1 MPSRICWGRRS
12 ELEISRPASSLEDH
26 SMNDPALINAF
37 VKAAMET
44 FQIELQLDVKRGA
57 PSITQPDAAG
67 LPVMA
72 LIGIT
77 GDIEGIL
84 SLGVTCETACAIA
97 GHLMGEEM
105 TEMTALVES
114 GICEMCNVVG
124 GSAAMAIT
132 GLGLKVDITPPVF
145 IMGDALK
152 MSLGGVPRLT
162 APFITPLGNIELKL
176 AYHERSAA
184 DHGSALHVGAK
195 L

>member
-1 MPSRICWGRRS
+1 
-12 ELEISRPASSLEDH
+12 
-26 SMNDPALINAF
+26 MNDPALINAF

-44 FQIELQLDVKRGA
+44 FTVELQVEVKRGT
-57 PSITQPDAAG
+57 PTVTPPDAEG

-84 SLGVTCETACAIA
+84 SLGVTRETACAIA
-97 GHLMGEEM
+97 GQMMGEEM
-105 TEMTALVES
+105 TEMTPLVES

-124 GSAAMAIT
+124 GSAAMSIT
-132 GLGLKVDITPPVF
+132 GMGVSVDITPPVF

-162 APFITPLGNIELKL
+162 VPFHTPLGDIELKL
-176 AYHERSAA
+176 AYHERSEA

-195 L
+195 M

>member
-1 MPSRICWGRRS
+1 
-12 ELEISRPASSLEDH
+12 
-26 SMNDPALINAF
+26 MNDPALINAF

-57 PSITQPDAAG
+57 PTITQPDAAG

-84 SLGVTCETACAIA
+84 SLGVTRETACAIA
-97 GHLMGEEM
+97 GQMMGEEM
-105 TEMTALVES
+105 TEMTSLVES

-145 IMGDALK
+145 IMGDQLK

-162 APFITPLGNIELKL
+162 VPFITPLGNIELKL
-176 AYHERSAA
+176 AYHERSEA
-184 DHGSALHVGAK
+184 DHGSALHVGSK
-195 L
+195 I